1 MALELKGSS
10 KWWYGRFHVGGK
22 RRLINVRVPVEGR
35 RPTTGQ
41 DGDAA
46 FERSRGRAMAEYER
60 VRADLKS
67 RYNIEELTQRV
78 IEAKTGARLDTIKL
92 ADLPTAWERIP
103 RRRKPSKTRVRTC
116 KSALSRF
123 VAFLNTK
130 YQHVSEMYEITQQM
144 TTDFMKA
151 EEERGV
157 SARTWNATLSLLRS
171 VFRHLQPEADAYRR
185 HLMNLPGREEVTIH
199 RQPYTP
205 EEINAILEAA
215 REDEL
220 LFPVIVTALCTAMR
234 KGDCC
239 QLRWKDVDLKNGF
252 ITVKAG
258 KTGERVEIPILPILH
273 EVLRRIPRRSS
284 EYVFPQVAALYKS
297 NSDAP
302 DRRLKIILAK
312 AGFVDGDLAER
323 IQRSPGEV
331 LPILK
336 PKETLSRGLEAIH
349 SAKVMRHRREHM
361 KRIFQAYMD
370 GHVTEEIS
378 KKLKVSK
385 GTVSGNLRAIE
396 KLIGAQVIRRAHT
409 RALPAV
415 FRGSIHAEAADG
427 RTKKAS
433 VRGWHSFRTT
443 WITLAL
449 SAGLPMELV
458 RRVSGHTT
466 TDVVLKHYFKPGRED
481 FRRAIQTAMP
491 KMLTNGEKTRDEQML
506 EIIEH
511 MSATT
516 WEADAKRLRAII
528 GPGITG

>member
-1 MALELKGSS
+1 MALELRESS
-10 KWWYGRFHVGGK
+10 NWWYARFQVGGK
-22 RRLINVRVPVEGR
+22 RKAINLRVAVEGT

-60 VRADLKS
+60 VKADLQS

-92 ADLPTAWERIP
+92 TDLPAAWERIP
-103 RRRKPSKTRVRTC
+103 RRRKPSKTRVHIC
-116 KSALSRF
+116 KSALRRF
-123 VAFLNTK
+123 VSFLADK
-130 YQHVSEMYEITQQM
+130 YPNASEMYEVTQQM
-144 TTDFMKA
+144 TMDFMKA
-151 EEERGV
+151 EEERGI
-157 SARTWNATLSLLRS
+157 SARTWNATLSLIRS

-185 HLMNLPGREEVTIH
+185 HLLNLPGKEEETIH

-205 EEINAILEAA
+205 EELNAILDAA
-215 REDEL
+215 REDRL

-239 QLRWKDVDLKNGF
+239 QLRWKDVDLKTGF
-252 ITVKAG
+252 ITVKSG
-258 KTGERVEIPILPILH
+258 KTGERVEIPILPILN
-273 EVLRRIPRRSS
+273 EVLRHTPRHASS
-284 EYVFPQVAALYKS
+284 EYVFPQVAAMYRA

-323 IQRSPGEV
+323 IQKSPGEV
-331 LPILK
+331 LPILD
-336 PKETLSRGLEAIH
+336 PKETLRRGLEAID
-349 SAKVMRHRREHM
+349 SAKVMRHRRENM
-361 KRIFQAYMD
+361 RRIFKAYMT
-370 GHVTEEIS
+370 GKVTAVIS
-378 KKLKVSK
+378 KELRVSK
-385 GTVSGNLRAIE
+385 GTISGNLRALE

-409 RALPAV
+409 RAMPAV
-415 FRGSIHAEAADG
+415 FRGSIHAETSDT
-427 RTKKAS
+427 RLNKAS

-466 TDVVLKHYFKPGRED
+466 TDIVLKHYFKPGRED

-491 KMLTNGEKTRDEQML
+491 KMLTAGAKTRDEQMADILSSSTPSTAWHDIRQLKALL
-506 EIIEH
+506 E
-511 MSATT
+511 M
-516 WEADAKRLRAII
+516 
-528 GPGITG
+528 